1 MSGQTGSQASPC
13 PDPEVVRGFGSEAL
27 NRPLQT
33 YYLLFTRPYAE
44 QMGAVSGVAQQPD
57 MGSGVGQAKNCTRVR
72 DQLRYLARIRGRCV
86 MKIEIILQ
94 REIEECIERIAAAL
108 ARYAGDGFSFRGLQR
123 RAAAPR
129 PCTRESFAIPSGCP
143 GSEPQNGIA
152 STFTRSQVTI
162 SRSCG
167 RQGAIPTP

>member
-44 QMGAVSGVAQQPD
+44 QMGAVSGVAPQPA

-72 DQLRYLARIRGRCV
+72 DQLRYLARIRGRSPC
-86 MKIEIILQ
+86 
-94 REIEECIERIAAAL
+94 
-108 ARYAGDGFSFRGLQR
+108 
-123 RAAAPR
+123 RAAVR
-129 PCTRESFAIPSGCP
+129 RRILHPS
-143 GSEPQNGIA
+143 A
-152 STFTRSQVTI
+152 R
-162 SRSCG
+162 RM
-167 RQGAIPTP
+167 GA